1 MAAIV
6 AKDSY
11 IQNLA
16 KRVCANQ
23 NQEPRKK
30 IQGFKSRGSD
40 ESLKAKKKKKPRKRA
55 GSNRLAT
62 SIQPASKVG
71 RQSTTEGQSKS
82 LPDVTGRRMDTSAFF
97 AVDILRKRLHERIEE
112 ARGQG
117 SSKGLS
123 QEEREKKRQRR
134 KQERERKKRK
144 RKEIRKKEKGVD
156 DEQTEVALGNPVLP
170 VKKVTAQA
178 TNTSTMVFNKVE
190 VPEDELSKGPQ
201 QKREKKKQNLKG
213 NLTPLTGR
221 NYKQLLSRLEAR
233 KNKLEELKEK
243 DEKKAQ
249 VLETKMKW
257 TNVLYKAEGI
267 KIKDNEVLLKAS
279 LKRKEKH
286 KLQRKKQWE
295 KRTEHTESKMQKR
308 QDKRQRNIQKRNKA
322 KVEKKKERARKKG
335 RVLPEDLKKA
345 ALK

>member
-1 MAAIV
+1 MAAII

-23 NQEPRKK
+23 NQEPRRKAP
-30 IQGFKSRGSD
+30 GFKTRGPD
-40 ESLKAKKKKKPRKRA
+40 EPLKAKKKKKPRKRA
-55 GSNRLAT
+55 GSNRLA
-62 SIQPASKVG
+62 SIQPAFKVA
-71 RQSTTEGQSKS
+71 RQSTAEGQSKM
-82 LPDVTGRRMDTSAFF
+82 LPDVTGRRMDTSSFF

-144 RKEIRKKEKGVD
+144 RKEIRKKVKEED
-156 DEQTEVALGNPVLP
+156 DEKAQGALGEPVVP
-170 VKKVTAQA
+170 DQKA
-178 TNTSTMVFNKVE
+178 TTQVPDTSTMVFNKVE
-190 VPEDELSKGPQ
+190 IPEDAVSKGPQ
-201 QKREKKKQNLKG
+201 QKREKKKEKLKG
-213 NLTPLTGR
+213 NLTPLTGK

-233 KNKLEELKEK
+233 KSKLEELKEK

-257 TNVLYKAEGI
+257 TNVLYKAEGV
-267 KIKDNEVLLKAS
+267 KIKDNEVLLKAA

-286 KLQRKKQWE
+286 KVQRKKQWE

-308 QDKRQRNIQKRNKA
+308 QDKRRRNIQKRNKA

-345 ALK
+345 SLK

>member
-1 MAAIV
+1 MAAII

-30 IQGFKSRGSD
+30 APGFKSRGPD
-40 ESLKAKKKKKPRKRA
+40 EPLKAKKKKKPRKRA
-55 GSNRLAT
+55 GSNRLAG
-62 SIQPASKVG
+62 IQPASKVA
-71 RQSTTEGQSKS
+71 RQSTAEGQSEM
-82 LPDVTGRRMDTSAFF
+82 LPDVTGRRMDISSFF

-144 RKEIRKKEKGVD
+144 RKEIRKKVKEDDD
-156 DEQTEVALGNPVLP
+156 DEKAQGALGKPALP
-170 VKKVTAQA
+170 DPKATAQD
-178 TNTSTMVFNKVE
+178 TDTSTMVFNKVE

-201 QKREKKKQNLKG
+201 QKREKKKEKLKG

-233 KNKLEELKEK
+233 KSKLEELKEK

-257 TNVLYKAEGI
+257 TNVLYKAEGV
-267 KIKDNEVLLKAS
+267 KIKDNEVLLKAA

-295 KRTEHTESKMQKR
+295 KRTEHTESKMQQR
-308 QDKRQRNIQKRNKA
+308 QDKRRRNIQKRNKA

-345 ALK
+345 SLK

>member
-1 MAAIV
+1 MAAII

-23 NQEPRKK
+23 NQEPRRKLP
-30 IQGFKSRGSD
+30 GFKSRGPD

-55 GSNRLAT
+55 GSNRLAG
-62 SIQPASKVG
+62 IQPASKVA
-71 RQSTTEGQSKS
+71 RQSTAEEQNKMLT
-82 LPDVTGRRMDTSAFF
+82 DVTGRRMDTSSFF
-97 AVDILRKRLHERIEE
+97 AVDILRKRLHEKIEE
-112 ARGQG
+112 SRGQG
-117 SSKGLS
+117 SSKGRS

-144 RKEIRKKEKGVD
+144 RKELKKKEKEVE
-156 DEQTEVALGNPVLP
+156 DEQAQGALANPVLP
-170 VKKVTAQA
+170 AQKATAQ
-178 TNTSTMVFNKVE
+178 TTDTSTMVFNKVE
-190 VPEDELSKGPQ
+190 IPEDELSKGPE

-221 NYKQLLSRLEAR
+221 NYKQLLDRLEAR

-267 KIKDNEVLLKAS
+267 KIKDNEVLLKAA

-295 KRTEHTESKMQKR
+295 KRTEYTTSKMQQR
-308 QDKRQRNIQKRNKA
+308 QDKRRRNIQKRNKA

-345 ALK
+345 SVK